1 MKRLLSLALAVLM
14 LLSVLAVAETEEDP
28 YGKYDEP
35 ITISYLGKDNSA
47 TTYDSTVEGRK
58 SPYDNVWI
66 DAYEKYLNIKIERN
80 VAEDDTALNT
90 LVSTLLASGDLPDI
104 MLVPKAQFY
113 TLAENDVLAD
123 LEDVYEENAGRLV
136 KSAVD
141 SFPDA
146 IDVGY
151 YNGKMV
157 GFPLIQ
163 NIHNVNSKV
172 LWVRTDWLEKVNMS
186 IPTTMDELYEVAKA
200 FTEAKLGGENT
211 YGLAIEGIEEGV
223 MSGFGAVVGTWTE
236 KDGSYVYAD
245 TTEECK
251 NGLAYLQKLY
261 AEGLLRGD
269 FSVSKSVKE
278 DIANGLVGLAYGDTT
293 WGVLSIHT
301 CYNNDPDAEWLSV
314 RIPTETGE
322 PGAQLTNKVVN
333 YMLVVNKDC
342 AHPEAL
348 FKMLELELHMYYEPN
363 DEERLMYYACEDGY
377 LMENLR
383 VIRIFGMAGFNVIVC
398 NYIVDGI
405 AAGSDTVNVLA
416 QAQYE
421 NVKKGLAGD
430 HSLKGR
436 AYVYTDG
443 YQLINKL
450 IQEGN
455 LVAAYN
461 GPTTENMTL
470 YQDTI
475 NTALNNAMLKIVMGE
490 DIDTFDDAVADW
502 YANGGAAITEEIN
515 DYYNK

>member
-1 MKRLLSLALAVLM
+1 MKRLLSLAIVLVM
-14 LLSVLAVAETEEDP
+14 LLSVFAVGETADDP
-28 YGKYDEP
+28 YGKYDELV
-35 ITISYLGKDNSA
+35 TISYLGKDNSA

-58 SPYDNVWI
+58 SPYDNAWM
-66 DAYEKYLNIKIERN
+66 DAYEKYLNIKIERT
-80 VAEDDTALNT
+80 VAEDDTALT
-90 LVSTLLASGDLPDI
+90 ALVTTLLASGDLPDI

-113 TLAENDVLAD
+113 TLAANDVLAD
-123 LEDVYEENAGRLV
+123 LEDVYKENVGRLV
-136 KSAVD
+136 QSAVD

-151 YNGKMV
+151 YDGKMV

-163 NIHNVNSKV
+163 NVHNVNSKV
-172 LWVRTDWLEKVNMS
+172 LWVRTDWLDKVGMS
-186 IPTTMDELYEVAKA
+186 IPTTMDEMYEVAKA

-211 YGLAIEGIEEGV
+211 YGLAIDGIEEGV

-236 KDGSYVYAD
+236 KDGSYVYAN

-251 NGLAYLQKLY
+251 KGLEFMQKLY
-261 AEGLLRGD
+261 EEGLLRSD
-269 FSVSKSVKE
+269 FSVSKSVTE

-293 WGVLSIHT
+293 WGVLSIQT
-301 CYNNDPDAEWLSV
+301 CYNNDPEAEWTSV
-314 RIPTETGE
+314 RIPSEDGE
-322 PGAQLTNKVVN
+322 PCAQLTNKVIN
-333 YMLVVNKDC
+333 YMLVVNKEC

-348 FKMLELELHMYYEPN
+348 FKMLELELHMYYEPT
-363 DEERLMYYACEDGY
+363 DEERPIYYACDDGY

-405 AAGSDTVNVLA
+405 AAGEENVNVLA

-430 HSLKGR
+430 RTLKGR

-443 YQLINKL
+443 YQLINQL

-470 YQDTI
+470 YLDTI
-475 NTALNNAMLKIVMGE
+475 NAALNNAMLKIVMGE
-490 DIDTFDDAVADW
+490 DIDTFDAAVAEW
-502 YANGGAAITEEIN
+502 YANGGSAITEEIN
-515 DYYNK
+515 DYYN